1 MRIASSCRG
10 SSSRMTYSTNMKS
23 RIRRLYCFMGLVGTL
38 SLPLAD
44 AAEDRS
50 WVERSDRLSAIVFES
65 LGPFQ
70 PEQASS
76 LGLERFDTAALDLK
90 PGRTTRYDTAARRVL
105 QRLAALGKA
114 EKDPRVR
121 QDLDLLIDAVERQ
134 RRTQALEHR
143 LLIPYFDL
151 PKHVFVGLQVLLDAR
166 NGESRRR
173 NALQRMRVYAGLERG
188 VTSFAELARA
198 RASERFAI
206 AGLVWPYDAEVHQHL
221 ENCERYIAGIA
232 ELFRAS
238 EVRDWQSAH
247 ERLAAQLR
255 THCEWVRD
263 VVLPRA
269 RKDHTL
275 PRELYADRLKSF
287 GVDITPEQAISLGM
301 LAFAEVREEISRL
314 AAQIARERKLDSGDY
329 RQVLREL
336 KRQQVPPERIPA
348 LYRDRLKQIEDIV
361 VREQIITLPQRGASI
376 RLASEAESAAIPAPY
391 MNPPRLLGN
400 RGELGEFVLPLR
412 NPNAKSS
419 APADDFTAEA
429 AAWTMTAHEARPGHE
444 LQFTAMLERG
454 VSIAR
459 AAFAFNSTNAE
470 GWGLYAEAVM
480 IPYFP
485 ADGQLFALQL
495 RLLRAAR
502 AFLDPMV
509 NLGTMTP
516 AAAKDFLMSEVV
528 LSEPM
533 AQQEADRYAFVGPGQ
548 AISYLYGYA
557 RLRELR
563 LKAEVA
569 LGPRFDQRQFHD
581 LVIAQAAATR
591 PARTC
596 CAGRTNSSISRYFQ
610 NSRITWF
617 RR

>member
-1 MRIASSCRG
+1 MRITSSWRG
-10 SSSRMTYSTNMKS
+10 SSSRMTYSADMKS
-23 RIRRLYCFMGLVGTL
+23 PIRRLYFLVALAGTL
-38 SLPLAD
+38 CAPLAG

-50 WVERSDRLSAIVFES
+50 WVERSDRISAIVFES

-70 PEQASS
+70 PEHASA

-90 PGRTTRYDTAARRVL
+90 PGRTARYEAASRRVL
-105 QRLAALGKA
+105 QRLAALRKA
-114 EKDPRVR
+114 EKDPRVG
-121 QDLDLLIDAVERQ
+121 QDLDLLIDAVEQQ
-134 RRTQALEHR
+134 RRTRALEHR

-151 PKHVFVGLQVLLDAR
+151 PKHVFEGLQMLLDAR
-166 NGESRRR
+166 NGEPRHR

-188 VTSFAELARA
+188 VAPFAELARA

-206 AGLVWPYDAEVHQHL
+206 AGLVWPYEAEVRQHL
-221 ENCERYIAGIA
+221 GNCERYIAGIA

-247 ERLAAQLR
+247 ERLAAQ
-255 THCEWVRD
+255 
-263 VVLPRA
+263 
-269 RKDHTL
+269 

-287 GVDITPEQAISLGM
+287 GVDITPERAISLGM

-348 LYRDRLKQIEDIV
+348 LYRERLKQIEDII
-361 VREQIITLPQRGASI
+361 VREQIITLPQRAASI

-444 LQFTAMLERG
+444 LQFAAMLERG

-516 AAAKDFLMSEVV
+516 AGAKEFLMSEVV

-563 LKAEVA
+563 LKAELA

-581 LVIAQAAATR
+581 LVIAQGLLPPGLLERAV
-591 PARTC
+591 
-596 CAGRTNSSISRYFQ
+596 
-610 NSRITWF
+610 
-617 RR
+617 

>member
-1 MRIASSCRG
+1 MA
-10 SSSRMTYSTNMKS
+10 
-23 RIRRLYCFMGLVGTL
+23 LAGTL
-38 SLPLAD
+38 SAPLAD

-50 WVERSDRLSAIVFES
+50 WVERSDRHTVMIFET
-65 LGPFQ
+65 LGAFY
-70 PEQASS
+70 PEWMSH
-76 LGLERFDTAALDLK
+76 LGLERFDPEVMDLK
-90 PGRTTRYDTAARRVL
+90 PGVVKRLDAALAASVK
-105 QRLAALGKA
+105 RLAAAKQT
-114 EKDPRVR
+114 ESDPRVLE
-121 QDLDLLIDAVERQ
+121 DLEIDIEALERR
-134 RRTQALEHR
+134 RRTSALEER
-143 LLIPYFDL
+143 LLVPYFDL
-151 PKHVFVGLQVLLDAR
+151 PKHVFEGLQMLLDAR
-166 NGESRRR
+166 NGESRHR

-188 VTSFAELARA
+188 VAPFAELARA
-198 RASERFAI
+198 RASERFAT
-206 AGLVWPYDAEVHQHL
+206 AGLLWPYEAEVRQHL
-221 ENCERYIAGIA
+221 GNCERYIAGIA

-238 EVRDWQSAH
+238 EVRGWQSAH

-255 THCEWVRD
+255 AHCEWVRD
-263 VVLPRA
+263 AVLPKA
-269 RKDHTL
+269 RKDHRL
-275 PRELYADRLKSF
+275 PRELYADRLKSV
-287 GVDITPEQAISLGM
+287 GVDITPEQAVSLGM

-314 AAQIARERKLDSGDY
+314 AAQIARERKLDSADY

-336 KRQQVPPERIPA
+336 KRQQVPPERILA
-348 LYRDRLKQIEDIV
+348 LYRERLKQIEDVI

-391 MNPPRLLGN
+391 MNGPRLIGN
-400 RGELGEFVLPLR
+400 QGERGEFVLPLR

-419 APADDFTAEA
+419 DPADDFTAEA

-444 LQFTAMLERG
+444 LQFAAMVERG

-470 GWGLYAEAVM
+470 GWALYAEAIM
-480 IPYFP
+480 TPHFP
-485 ADGQLFALQL
+485 LDGQLFALQL
-495 RLLRAAR
+495 RLQRAAR

-516 AAAKDFLMSEVV
+516 AEAKEFLMREVV

-533 AQQEADRYAFVGPGQ
+533 AQQEADRYAFVWPGQ

-581 LVIAQAAATR
+581 LVIAQGLLPPGLLERAVLEELIRRYPGTS
-591 PARTC
+591 RTH
-596 CAGRTNSSISRYFQ
+596 ALPDSGGSRSPRDAQGR
-610 NSRITWF
+610 
-617 RR
+617 

>member
-1 MRIASSCRG
+1 MA
-10 SSSRMTYSTNMKS
+10 
-23 RIRRLYCFMGLVGTL
+23 LAGTL
-38 SLPLAD
+38 SAPLAD

-50 WVERSDRLSAIVFES
+50 WVERSDRHTVMIFET
-65 LGPFQ
+65 LGAFY
-70 PEQASS
+70 PEWMSH
-76 LGLERFDTAALDLK
+76 LGLERFDPEVMDLK
-90 PGRTTRYDTAARRVL
+90 PGVVKRLDAALAASVK
-105 QRLAALGKA
+105 RLAAAKQT
-114 EKDPRVR
+114 ESDPRVLE
-121 QDLDLLIDAVERQ
+121 DLEIDIEALERR
-134 RRTQALEHR
+134 RRTSALEER
-143 LLIPYFDL
+143 LLVPYFDL
-151 PKHVFVGLQVLLDAR
+151 PKHVFEGLQMLLDAR
-166 NGESRRR
+166 NGESRHR

-188 VTSFAELARA
+188 VAPFAELARA
-198 RASERFAI
+198 RASERFAT
-206 AGLVWPYDAEVHQHL
+206 AGLLWPYEAEVRQHL
-221 ENCERYIAGIA
+221 GNCERYIAGIA

-238 EVRDWQSAH
+238 EVRGWQSAH

-255 THCEWVRD
+255 AHCEWVRD
-263 VVLPRA
+263 AVLPKA
-269 RKDHTL
+269 RKDHRL
-275 PRELYADRLKSF
+275 PRELYADRLKSV
-287 GVDITPEQAISLGM
+287 GVDITPEQAVSLGM

-314 AAQIARERKLDSGDY
+314 AAQIARERKLDSADY

-336 KRQQVPPERIPA
+336 KRQQVPPERILA
-348 LYRDRLKQIEDIV
+348 LYRERLKQIEDII

-391 MNPPRLLGN
+391 MNGPRLIGN
-400 RGELGEFVLPLR
+400 QGERGEFVLPLR

-419 APADDFTAEA
+419 DPADDFTAEA

-444 LQFTAMLERG
+444 LQFAAMVERG

-470 GWGLYAEAVM
+470 GWALYAEAIM
-480 IPYFP
+480 TPHFP
-485 ADGQLFALQL
+485 LDGQLFALQL
-495 RLLRAAR
+495 RLQRAAR

-516 AAAKDFLMSEVV
+516 AEAKEFLMREVV

-533 AQQEADRYAFVGPGQ
+533 AQQEADRYAFVWPGQ

-581 LVIAQAAATR
+581 LVIAQGLLPPGLLERAVLEELIRRYPGTS
-591 PARTC
+591 RTH
-596 CAGRTNSSISRYFQ
+596 ALPDSGGSRSPRDAQGR
-610 NSRITWF
+610 
-617 RR
+617 